1 MQKGKILTSATKQ
14 MNAERYY
21 ANEISQTQEENY
33 CMISLIMWTL
43 NKVNTWKQILEWWL
57 PITVGRG
64 TQEMLVKG
72 YKAARI

>member
-21 ANEISQTQEENY
+21 ANEISQTQKKNY

-43 NKVNTWKQILEWWL
+43 NKVNTW
-57 PITVGRG
+57 ITVGWG
-64 TQEMLVKG
+64 KQEMLVKG
-72 YKAARI
+72 YKVARI